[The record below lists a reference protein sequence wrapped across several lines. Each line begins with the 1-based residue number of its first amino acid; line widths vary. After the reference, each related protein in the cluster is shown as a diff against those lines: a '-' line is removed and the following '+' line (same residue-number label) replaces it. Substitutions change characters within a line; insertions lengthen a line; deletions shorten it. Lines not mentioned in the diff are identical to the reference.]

1 MKVGSLFS
9 GIGGFD
15 LGLVRAGMEIVFQVE
30 IDEFCRK
37 VLAKHAPEYWPNAE
51 RFNDV
56 KEVGKH
62 NLKPVD
68 LICGGFPCQDLSVGW
83 NGKGLDGERSGL
95 WFEYCRIIGE
105 LKPRWII
112 IENVPGL
119 LSSNGGRDFTIVLQG
134 LAKWGYNAAWR
145 VLDAQYFGVPQ
156 KRKRVFI
163 IASLGNGDCA
173 RVLFEEEP
181 NRYDIEQTRNTNS
194 TPVYAYKKRGGF
206 GWSESEEIA
215 LTLESQSGVHTGG
228 NDTIPLLFTDDL
240 PRWATPLECER
251 IAGFPDNFTDI
262 NSKTYRYRH
271 LGNAVVSQ
279 IVEILGRCIM
289 EIEND
294 T

>member
-30 IDEFCRK
+30 IDDFCRK
-37 VLAKHAPEYWPNAE
+37 VLAKHAPEYWHNAE

-68 LICGGFPCQDLSVGW
+68 LICGGFPCQPFSQA
-83 NGKGLDGERSGL
+83 GKQRGKADDRYL
-95 WFEYCRIIGE
+95 WPEMLRVIRE

-112 IENVPGL
+112 GENVAGFINMELENTLIDLEAEGYKVEVFVLPAYGVGL
-119 LSSNGGRDFTIVLQG
+119 PHERNRVWIVAYSNKIYGGSWMELHTKYPKTILE
-134 LAKWGYNAAWR
+134 N
-145 VLDAQYFGVPQ
+145 
-156 KRKRVFI
+156 
-163 IASLGNGDCA
+163 N
-173 RVLFEEEP
+173 
-181 NRYDIEQTRNTNS
+181 NRYC
-194 TPVYAYKKRGGF
+194 
-206 GWSESEEIA
+206 
-215 LTLESQSGVHTGG
+215 LESQQAAIS
-228 NDTIPLLFTDDL
+228 TITRKVDGLS
-240 PRWATPLECER
+240 
-251 IAGFPDNFTDI
+251 
-262 NSKTYRYRH
+262 SKLDKDRLGA
-271 LGNAVVSQ
+271 LGNAVVPQ